1 MQMYKVFIENNPIQ
15 FISIEEKVP
24 ENKLVIYLKDTKS
37 TKNIVDDMLKSNKD
51 IFDLYIVC
59 QDLDRDFNDYF
70 STYDFIEA
78 AGGIVK
84 RKEKFLFIKRNG
96 FWDIPKGKM
105 EKGELPEESAVR
117 EVEEECGVLE
127 PKITDKICETFHT
140 YLYKGVPTLKKIYWY
155 SMAFSGAKDVTPQ
168 IEEGITEVV
177 WFKEKE
183 ISKIKE
189 NTYLSIIDVLN
200 QKFEKES

>member
-1 MQMYKVFIENNPIQ
+1 MVSSLAFGQ
-15 FISIEEKVP
+15 EEVP
-24 ENKLVIYLKDTKS
+24 YDALGVWMNGDGEALVISRNGSDITFQRRTS
-37 TKNIVDDMLKSNKD
+37 TRIL
-51 IFDLYIVC
+51 
-59 QDLDRDFNDYF
+59 
-70 STYDFIEA
+70 A
-78 AGGIVK
+78 AGTI
-84 RKEKFLFIKRNG
+84 
-96 FWDIPKGKM
+96 KM

-140 YLYKGVPTLKKIYWY
+140 YLYKGVPTLKKTYWY